1 MSMEGKATPL
11 PSVEPARNDS
21 APTGAV
27 LVCGAG
33 VAGIQASLD
42 LSAGGFR
49 VYLIED
55 KAAVGGGM
63 ARLDKTFPTGDCATC
78 IISPK
83 LVECMR
89 DPNIDVF
96 TMADVIKLDGEPGHF
111 KATVLQR
118 PRYVD
123 IDKCTMCGDCSAV
136 CPIEVPSQFDAQLG
150 TRKAIDRVY
159 AQAAPNA
166 YVIQKR
172 GRAVCSSGCPIDTSV
187 QAYVAL
193 IAAGRFQE
201 AADVIRRENPLPSI
215 CGRVCFH
222 PCELK
227 CNRGAVDYP
236 INIRGLKR
244 FAMDLFL
251 TLTPPP
257 EIPPTGKSVAI
268 IGSGPAGLAAAHFL
282 ALAGHKVT
290 VFESLPVLGGML
302 SVGIPDYRLPPE
314 ILKTDLDGIRSLGVE
329 FKAGARVGSEV
340 SIETIKNSFDAVF
353 LGTGAHESRKLD
365 IPGEDCKGVIH
376 GIDFLREYALGKST
390 GLGKRVVIVGG
401 GNTAIDAARTAA
413 RLGASKVTILYRRTR
428 EEMPADAAEID
439 AALVEG
445 IDIQYLAAPVKVIS
459 ENGAVSAIECIRMK
473 LGEPDESGRPRP
485 IPIKG
490 SEFTISCDT
499 LIPAVSQSVDRKLAE
514 LFGLDTT
521 RWGTIVADEM
531 TMATSHKGIFAGGD
545 VVIGPSSV
553 IDAIAHGK
561 RAAKGIDNYLCGQPL
576 NAGLAKPVERP
587 NPLSEEDL
595 RKLRKKIEETERV
608 PQAEQ
613 PVAQRLKD
621 FREVERTYT
630 AEEAQRE
637 AQRCLNCGMCSEC
650 MRCVEACKAGAIMH
664 DQVAKTVELDV
675 GAVVLTPG
683 FDAFDGAQRGEF
695 GFGYAP
701 NVVTNVQF
709 ERILSASGPTQGH
722 IVRPSDGKTPKRL
735 AFIQCVGSRDAGCG
749 NDYCSSVCCMAATKE
764 AILAKEHEPDLDI
777 TIFFLDLR
785 AFGKDFDR
793 YYERA
798 KNEKGIRY
806 VRSFISRT
814 FDMPGTRNLAL
825 TYFGPDLKQVTE
837 EFDMVVLSLALEPST
852 VLLGQ
857 ADNLGVALNK
867 WGFADTAELKPLDTS
882 RPGVFVGG
890 TFQEPKDIPD
900 TVMQASAAAARAMA
914 LLAPARGTLVRTK
927 QYPPERDVTDE
938 PPRIGVFVCHCGS
951 NIASVVDVERV
962 VERVK
967 TLPNVVYAEHT
978 IYTCADDSQVRIK
991 QHIAEHRLNRVVVAS
1006 CTPRTHEPIFRDT
1019 LRDAG
1024 LNPYLLEMANIREQ
1038 CSWVHAGDAEA
1049 ATQKACELVRMIVA
1063 RAAELMPLKDETVP
1077 VNNAALIVGGGI
1089 AGMTAALAL
1098 ADLGFPVHLV
1108 EKSDTLGGTA
1118 RRIHRALDGANVQ
1131 AFLDK
1136 TIEKITSNPLI
1147 TVHLNSKA
1155 SKVEGHIGAFSSTI
1169 SSITGSAA
1177 DNPQSKIQNPKSK
1190 IKHGVVVVATG
1201 ATEHTPQ
1208 TYGYGKSDKVLTQ
1221 LELSERL
1228 GRGTIKLPDK
1238 ATVVMIQCVEQRNDE
1253 RPYCS
1258 RVCCTTAVKNALQL
1272 RERYPRARIMV
1283 LYRDMRTY
1291 GFREAAYREAREK
1304 GVLFIRYEPERP
1316 PELDLNGRLR
1326 LRVHEPSL
1334 GGPLEIAPD
1343 MVVLAAPMVP
1353 RADREELSEL
1363 LRVPLNADGFFLEA
1377 HVKLRPVDFASEGLF
1392 LCGTAHAPKSISE
1405 TISQANAVAGRAA
1418 SILSRK
1424 AIPVS
1429 GQIAWVDPDK
1439 CISCMTCVHVCPY
1452 NAPTVGFNNKAE
1464 IQGVVCMGCGSCS
1477 AECPAKAI
1485 ELRHYLD
1492 SQILR
1497 ALDFL
1502 LVGPNSDS
1510 DYREETVDGNY
1521 PEHVGVAPPRWHKG
1535 LD

>member
-1 MSMEGKATPL
+1 MSMEVKTTPL
-11 PSVEPARNDS
+11 PPVELVRNDS

-42 LSAGGFR
+42 LSAAGFR
-49 VYLIED
+49 VYLVED

-63 ARLDKTFPTGDCATC
+63 SRLDKTFPTGDCATC

-89 DPNIDVF
+89 DPNIDVL
-96 TMADVIKLDGEPGHF
+96 TMADVIKLDGDPGHF

-118 PRYVD
+118 PRFVD

-136 CPIEVPSQFDAQLG
+136 CPIEIPSQFDAQLG

-166 YVIQKR
+166 FVIQKR
-172 GRAVCSSGCPIDTSV
+172 GRAVCSSGCPIDSSV

-244 FAMDLFL
+244 FAMDQSPDKGLQPL
-251 TLTPPP
+251 V
-257 EIPPTGKSVAI
+257 PPTGRSVAI
-268 IGSGPAGLAAAHFL
+268 IGSGPAGLAAAHSL
-282 ALAGHKVT
+282 ALAGHKVS

-302 SVGIPDYRLPPE
+302 SVGIPDYRLPPA
-314 ILKTDLDGIRSLGVE
+314 ILETDLDGIRSLGVE
-329 FKAGARVGSEV
+329 FKTGTGVGKQISTEE
-340 SIETIKNSFDAVF
+340 IRNAFDAVF

-376 GIDFLREYALGKST
+376 GIDFLRKYSLGEKT
-390 GLGKRVVIVGG
+390 GLGKNVVIVGG

-428 EEMPADAAEID
+428 EEMPADASEIE
-439 AALVEG
+439 AALAEG
-445 IDIQYLAAPVKVIS
+445 IDIQYLAAPAKVIS
-459 ENGAVSAIECIRMK
+459 EKGAVSAIECIRMK

-485 IPIKG
+485 VPIKG

-514 LFGLDTT
+514 LFGLETT
-521 RWGTIVADEM
+521 RWGTIIADEV

-561 RAAKGIDNYLCGQPL
+561 RAARGIDNFLSNRPL
-576 NAGLAKPVERP
+576 DTGLAKRTESA
-587 NPLSEEDL
+587 NPLSEDDIK
-595 RKLRKKIEETERV
+595 RLRKKLEETERV
-608 PQAEQ
+608 PHAEQ
-613 PVAQRLKD
+613 SVAQRLKD
-621 FREVERTYT
+621 FREVEHTYT

-637 AQRCLNCGMCSEC
+637 AQRCLNCGMCCEC
-650 MRCVEACKAGAIMH
+650 MRCVEACKAGAIVH
-664 DQVAKTVELDV
+664 DQVAKTVELDI

-683 FDAFDGAQRGEF
+683 FEAFDGAQRGEF
-695 GFGYAP
+695 GFGFAP

-722 IVRPSDGKTPKRL
+722 ILRPSDGKTPKRL
-735 AFIQCVGSRDAGCG
+735 AFIQCVGSRDTGCG

-798 KNEKGIRY
+798 KNEKGVRY
-806 VRSFISRT
+806 LRSFISRT
-814 FDMPGTRNLAL
+814 FEMPDTRNLAL

-837 EFDMVVLSLALEPST
+837 EFDMVVLSLALEPSS

-867 WGFADTAELKPLDTS
+867 WGFADTAELRPLDTS

-914 LLAPARGTLVRTK
+914 LLAPARGSLVRKK
-927 QYPPERDVTDE
+927 QYPPERDITDE

-951 NIASVVDVERV
+951 NIASVVDVARV

-967 TLPNVVYAEHT
+967 QLPNVVYAEHT

-1038 CSWVHAGDAEA
+1038 CSWVHAGDSEA
-1049 ATQKACELVRMIVA
+1049 ATEKACDLVRMIAA

-1098 ADLGFPVHLV
+1098 ADQGFPVHLI
-1108 EKSDTLGGTA
+1108 EKSDALGGTA
-1118 RRIHRALDGANVQ
+1118 RRIYRGLDGADVQ
-1131 AFLDK
+1131 AFVNK
-1136 TIEKITSNPLI
+1136 TVEKVTANPLI

-1155 SKVEGHIGAFSSTI
+1155 SQVEGHVGAFSSTI
-1169 SSITGSAA
+1169 SSIASPAA
-1177 DNPQSKIQNPKSK
+1177 DSPQSKTQNPKSK
-1190 IKHGVVVVATG
+1190 IQHGVVVVATG
-1201 ATEHTPQ
+1201 ATERTPN

-1228 GRGTIKLPDK
+1228 GRGEVALRDN

-1258 RVCCTTAVKNALQL
+1258 RVCCTTAVKNALRL

-1316 PELDLNGRLR
+1316 PELDSNGSLR

-1334 GGPLEIAPD
+1334 GRALDVVPD
-1343 MVVLAAPMVP
+1343 MVVLAAPMIP
-1353 RADREELSEL
+1353 RADRGELSEL

-1424 AIPVS
+1424 AMPVS

-1439 CISCMTCVHVCPY
+1439 CISCMTCVHVCAY
-1452 NAPTVGFNNKAE
+1452 NAPTIGLNNKAE

-1502 LVGPNSDS
+1502 LTGAST
-1510 DYREETVDGNY
+1510 EESMDVNY

>member
-1 MSMEGKATPL
+1 MDGNSI
-11 PSVEPARNDS
+11 
-21 APTGAV
+21 PTGAV

-42 LSAGGFR
+42 LSAAGFH
-49 VYLIED
+49 VYLVED

-89 DPNIDVF
+89 DPNIEVL
-96 TMADVIKLDGEPGHF
+96 TMADVVKLDGEPGHF

-136 CPIEVPSQFDAQLG
+136 CPIEVPSAFDAQLG

-166 YVIQKR
+166 FVIQKR
-172 GRAVCSSGCPIDTSV
+172 GRAVCSSGCPIDSSV

-227 CNRGAVDYP
+227 CNRGAVDEP
-236 INIRGLKR
+236 VNIRGLKR
-244 FAMDLFL
+244 FAMDQFPSM
-251 TLTPPP
+251 TPPAD
-257 EIPPTGKSVAI
+257 IPATGKSVAI
-268 IGSGPAGLAAAHFL
+268 IGSGPAGLSAAHFL
-282 ALAGHKVT
+282 ALAGHQVT
-290 VFESLPVLGGML
+290 VFEALPVLGGML
-302 SVGIPDYRLPPE
+302 SVGIPDYRLPPD
-314 ILKTDLDGIRSLGVE
+314 ILERDLAGIRSLGVE
-329 FKAGARVGSEV
+329 FKTRTAAGRDV
-340 SIETIKNSFDAVF
+340 SADSITNDFDAVF
-353 LGTGAHESRKLD
+353 IATGAHESQKLD
-365 IPGEDCKGVIH
+365 IPGENAKGVMH
-376 GIDFLREYALGKST
+376 GADFLRQYALGEKPPI
-390 GLGKRVVIVGG
+390 GKRVVVVGG
-401 GNTAIDAARTAA
+401 GNTAIDAARTAV
-413 RLGASKVTILYRRTR
+413 RLGAQKVMILYRRTR
-428 EEMPADAAEID
+428 DEMPADPLEID
-439 AALVEG
+439 AAIAEGVE
-445 IDIQYLAAPVKVIS
+445 IQYLAAPIRAVA
-459 ENGAVSAIECIRMK
+459 ENGTLTMLRCKRMQ
-473 LGEPDESGRPRP
+473 LGEPDESGRRRP
-485 IPIKG
+485 VPIEG
-490 SEFTISCDT
+490 SEFEIQLDT

-514 LFGLDTT
+514 LFGLDVS
-521 RWGTIVADEM
+521 RWGTIVTDEV
-531 TMATSHKGIFAGGD
+531 TMAASRKGFFAGGD
-545 VVIGPSSV
+545 VVMGPSSV

-561 RAAKGIDNYLCGQPL
+561 RAAKGIDNYLSGRPL
-576 NAGLAKPVERP
+576 DTGIARPSERP
-587 NPLSEEDL
+587 NPLCPDDL
-595 RKLRKKIEETERV
+595 KKLKKKIEEADRVAPAERDV
-608 PQAEQ
+608 SE
-613 PVAQRLKD
+613 RIRD
-621 FREVERTYT
+621 FREVEHTYT

-637 AQRCLNCGMCSEC
+637 ARRCLNCGVCCEC
-650 MRCVEACKAGAIMH
+650 LRCVEACKAGAIMH
-664 DQVAKTVELDV
+664 EQTARTIELEV
-675 GAVVLTPG
+675 GAVVLAPG
-683 FDAFDGAQRGEF
+683 FEAFDGGRRGEF
-695 GFGYAP
+695 GFGHAQ

-722 IVRPSDGKTPKRL
+722 VVRPSDGKTPKRL
-735 AFIQCVGSRDAGCG
+735 AFIQCVGSRDTGCD
-749 NDYCSSVCCMAATKE
+749 NEYCSSVCCMAATKE

-798 KNEKGIRY
+798 RNMGIRY

-814 FDMPGTRNLAL
+814 FEMPDTKNLAL
-825 TYFGPDLKQVTE
+825 AYFGPDRRQVEE
-837 EFDMVVLSLALEPST
+837 EFDMVVLSVGFEPSEA
-852 VLLGQ
+852 LLNQ
-857 ADNLGVALNK
+857 AGAMGIALNK
-867 WGFADTAELKPLDTS
+867 WGFAETSELSPVDTS

-890 TFQEPKDIPD
+890 AFQEPKDIPD

-914 LLAPARGTLVRTK
+914 LLSPARGTQVRVK
-927 QYPPERDVTDE
+927 QYPPQRDVTDE

-962 VERVK
+962 VERIK
-967 TLPNVVYAEHT
+967 TLPHVVYAEHT
-978 IYTCADDSQVRIK
+978 VYTCADDSQARIK

-1038 CSWVHAGDAEA
+1038 CSWVHAGDHEA
-1049 ATQKACELVRMIVA
+1049 ATQKAIEIVRMIVA
-1063 RAAELMPLKDETVP
+1063 RAAELVPLKDETAP
-1077 VNNAALIVGGGI
+1077 VEKAALIVGGGI
-1089 AGMTAALAL
+1089 AGMTAALAI
-1098 ADLGFPVHLV
+1098 ASQGFSVHLV

-1118 RRIHRALDGANVQ
+1118 RRIYRTLDGSDVQ
-1131 AFLDK
+1131 AFLDT
-1136 TIEKITSNPLI
+1136 TIEKVNADNRI
-1147 TVHLNSKA
+1147 TVHLNAKA

-1169 SSITGSAA
+1169 ASNG
-1177 DNPQSKIQNPKSK
+1177 QSRVV
-1190 IKHGVVVVATG
+1190 KHGVVVVATG
-1201 ATEHTPQ
+1201 ATELRPHS
-1208 TYGYGKSDKVLTQ
+1208 YGYGTNDKVLTQ

-1228 GRGTIKLPDK
+1228 GRDEIRLPDRG
-1238 ATVVMIQCVEQRNDE
+1238 TVVMIQCVEQRNGDH
-1253 RPYCS
+1253 PYCS
-1258 RVCCTTAVKNALQL
+1258 RVCCATAVKNALIL
-1272 RERYPRARIMV
+1272 RARYPQARIVV

-1291 GFREAAYREAREK
+1291 GFREAAYREARK
-1304 GVLFIRYEPERP
+1304 QGVLFIRYDVEQP
-1316 PELDLNGRLR
+1316 PELDAAGL
-1326 LRVHEPSL
+1326 LRVNEPSL
-1334 GGPLEIAPD
+1334 GRTLELKPD
-1343 MVVLAAPMVP
+1343 MIVLAAPMIP

-1392 LCGTAHAPKSISE
+1392 LCGTAHAPKSIGE
-1405 TISQANAVAGRAA
+1405 TLSQANAVAARAA

-1424 AIPVS
+1424 TMPVG

-1439 CISCMTCVHVCPY
+1439 CISCMTCVHICPY
-1452 NAPTVGFNNKAE
+1452 HAPMIGRNNKAE
-1464 IQGVVCMGCGSCS
+1464 IQGVVCMGCGSCT

-1492 SQILR
+1492 NQILR

-1502 LVGPNSDS
+1502 LVGDS
-1510 DYREETVDGNY
+1510 TEESVDLDYLEQ
-1521 PEHVGVAPPRWHKG
+1521 VGVAPPRWHKG